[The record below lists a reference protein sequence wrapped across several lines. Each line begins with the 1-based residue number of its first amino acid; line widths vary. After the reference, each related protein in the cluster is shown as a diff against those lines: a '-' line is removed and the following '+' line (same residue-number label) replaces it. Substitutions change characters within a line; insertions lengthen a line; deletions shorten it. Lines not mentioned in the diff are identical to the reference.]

1 MLARTLNVDSLLSG
15 HMSPTQPTG
24 LQGFPQ
30 EHTLG
35 SVHEQPWQ
43 DLTPFPLL
51 RFRGAR
57 RGDQQLGRLRC

>member
-1 MLARTLNVDSLLSG
+1 MLAHTLNVDSPLVG

-35 SVHEQPWQ
+35 SVHEQPW
-43 DLTPFPLL
+43 
-51 RFRGAR
+51 
-57 RGDQQLGRLRC
+57 